1 MEKLL
6 PIPEVPAFCKN
17 ILTKKAPN
25 TPILH
30 EKIMIRFQ

>member
-30 EKIMIRFQ
+30 EKKS